1 MNLSGNFTFEIRTV
15 PTIKPSFATRI
26 LRGKHIQ
33 RQLHLVDSLER
44 HATVAVLYGFGG
56 GKNMFEN

>member
-1 MNLSGNFTFEIRTV
+1 MNLSANFNFEVRTD
-15 PTIKPSFATRI
+15 PTIKPSFATGI

-44 HATVAVLYGFGG
+44 HAIVAVLYGFGG
-56 GKNMFEN
+56 GKNNFEN